1 MAEIFFKFDSF
12 KWSGVE
18 GQLFSNLKVV
28 VVHGLV
34 CGRNQVCLKVEL
46 VSWVL
51 GLPHVELAVGVASGD
66 PTWVLEVW
74 HELSLLCFHYLL
86 QRLFLAYFSYLID

>member
-1 MAEIFFKFDSF
+1 MAEIFFKLDSF

-18 GQLFSNLKVV
+18 GQLFSDFEVV
-28 VVHGLV
+28 VVDGLV
-34 CGRNQVCLKVEL
+34 CGRNQVCLEVQL

-51 GLPHVELAVGVASGD
+51 ALPHVELAVGVASSD

-74 HELSLLCFHYLL
+74 HEFSLLCFHCLV
-86 QRLFLAYFSYLID
+86 QR